1 MHTLA
6 NVTFPIYKIRSFL
19 DIETNPLA
27 QVLITTIK
35 DTYILDDLAYN
46 GNLEERRL
54 KIKEECPR
62 YKLYRLKERV
72 LYLRQLVKY
81 KSGSTF
87 IDITGKI
94 FKYKKSSGLHMV
106 DSVYI
111 LKSRP
116 SDGWTILYLQGIE
129 IPFLVA
135 HRVNS
140 KVKYASLMHTDQ
152 GPLLYDLTSEY
163 HDPYRRKI

>member
-6 NVTFPIYKIRSFL
+6 DITFPIYKIRSYL
-19 DIETNPLA
+19 DIETNLMA

-54 KIKEECPR
+54 KIQQESPL

-72 LYLRQLVKY
+72 IYLRQLIKY
-81 KSGSTF
+81 KSGATF

-94 FKYKKSSGLHMV
+94 FKYKKSSGLYNIE
-106 DSVYI
+106 SLPI
-111 LKSRP
+111 LRKKI
-116 SDGWTILYLQGIE
+116 SDNWTILYLQGVE

-135 HRVNS
+135 HT
-140 KVKYASLMHTDQ
+140 VKPNVKFASLMYTNQ
-152 GPLLYDLTSEY
+152 GPLLYDLTSKY
-163 HDPYRRKI
+163 HERYRRKI

>member
-6 NVTFPIYKIRSFL
+6 DITFPIYKIRSFL
-19 DIETNPLA
+19 DIETNLMG

-35 DTYILDDLAYN
+35 DTYILDDMAYN

-54 KIKEECPR
+54 KIQKECPL
-62 YKLYRLKERV
+62 YKLYKLKERV

-81 KSGSTF
+81 KSGATF

-94 FKYKKSSGLHMV
+94 FKYKKSGSLYTV
-106 DSVYI
+106 DSLYI
-111 LKSRP
+111 QKKRLSEN
-116 SDGWTILYLQGIE
+116 WTVLYLQGIE

-135 HRVNS
+135 HTVSS
-140 KVKYASLMHTDQ
+140 KVKYASLMYTDQ
-152 GPLLYDLTSEY
+152 GALLYDLTSEY
-163 HDPYRRKI
+163 HERYRRKI